1 MTDSAISSLSLSHAI
16 TNGNSADVKAF
27 LSTSS
32 SEFGFVL
39 TFLLGG
45 FYIHYF
51 LITFSYIV
59 GGLTRSEN
67 EVSEITT
74 FPTVKKI
81 EKETKEYPFD
91 TVEIGYCSIVK

>member
-1 MTDSAISSLSLSHAI
+1 MSHAI
-16 TNGNSADVKAF
+16 RSGNNTDVKAF

-32 SEFGFVL
+32 SEVGCVL
-39 TFLLGG
+39 PFLLGG
-45 FYIHYF
+45 FYVHYF
-51 LITFSYIV
+51 LITSFPV
-59 GGLTRSEN
+59 VRGLTGSEN

-91 TVEIGYCSIVK
+91 MVEIGYFSIVT